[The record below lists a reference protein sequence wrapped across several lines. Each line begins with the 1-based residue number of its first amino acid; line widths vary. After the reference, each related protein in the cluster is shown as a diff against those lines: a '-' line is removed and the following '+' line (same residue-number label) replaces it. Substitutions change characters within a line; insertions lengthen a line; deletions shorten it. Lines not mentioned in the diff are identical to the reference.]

1 MLKLGRH
8 RGRKQYRQR
17 AMNEPV
23 GRSLVEGWSV
33 YKRWWELRQDSQPE
47 ALTHKGPCLSS
58 VRLDFYPKGCG
69 KPCEGLDL

>member
-23 GRSLVEGWSV
+23 GRSL
-33 YKRWWELRQDSQPE
+33 WWKVGVSTRDGGS
-47 ALTHKGPCLSS
+47 
-58 VRLDFYPKGCG
+58 
-69 KPCEGLDL
+69 